1 MTYEKNSS
9 KKGFLQPELQPRVSF
24 EKLLNLMLRAQ
35 YNNLMFLILDEC
47 ENAFHHRHIHKLSLR
62 EQKKLHALARDEIAR
77 YYHRNEWEFIE
88 CPGGVL
94 Q

>member
-1 MTYEKNSS
+1 MTYEKDSS
-9 KKGFLQPELQPRVSF
+9 NKGLLQPVIQPKISY
-24 EKLLNLMLRAQ
+24 EKFFNLMLRAQ
-35 YNNLMFLILDEC
+35 RNNLMFLILDEC
-47 ENAFHHRHIHKLSLR
+47 ENTFHHRHIHKLSLR

-88 CPGGVL
+88 VTGGVV